1 MPHQA
6 CAGSN
11 TGKTGHGEWGEGWR
25 MQQEPVREARGTLP
39 VQGLA
44 SYTQDLASDGVEWE
58 AW

>member
-1 MPHQA
+1 
-6 CAGSN
+6 
-11 TGKTGHGEWGEGWR
+11 
-25 MQQEPVREARGTLP
+25 MQQEAVREARGTPP

>member
-1 MPHQA
+1 
-6 CAGSN
+6 
-11 TGKTGHGEWGEGWR
+11 